1 MTPARGAVVASAGA
15 DLVPATSPGAASSP
29 DVVSATRSG
38 AQLLV
43 AAAISLVA
51 NYLFLLGSGR
61 LLGAA
66 DYGTL
71 AALTGLLTV
80 VLLPTG
86 ALQMAASRE
95 ISRREAIGER
105 DAAAAFS
112 RGLLVLGLKLAVP
125 LLLVALAL
133 LVPLRELLRID
144 ATAPVALALSVLGG
158 VFVYPTVLGIMQGQ
172 QRFRALAF
180 NSAAPM
186 VLRLVLLVV
195 LAVAGMRLYGALG
208 AITVSAVFAVAL
220 GLVTIRGTLRS
231 ARGVAVP
238 SLRPFLRYL
247 VPVAVGLF
255 GIAVLTNADIIVVKA
270 RFSAEDAGVYAAAS
284 AFARVAFFLPSTIL
298 AVVFPRTAARQ
309 ARGEQSADILGRSVI
324 VTIGFCA
331 ALVGGYLLIGS
342 DLISLTYGAEF
353 ESAAE
358 LLVPFCLAMTC
369 FSVLNVLLGYHL
381 SRNESRFAWIV
392 AGSVV
397 VQLGLLAT
405 VPNTLRE
412 MLWVDLAVGVALL
425 VAHELTMGSSAGALA
440 AGYRRFGVGAT
451 VHRAAAWVV
460 SARGAL
466 LEAVVVLGG
475 FWLLAV
481 AVTWP
486 LVLGLGDTM
495 PGPFPNDGTGTVAWF
510 WQLHHE
516 GGYGLL
522 GTTHHTLTGAPLG
535 WDQGSALN
543 FQWLLPYYPTYLLA
557 GVVGEVAAVNL
568 AALAGL
574 AFSGA
579 AMYLL
584 VRYLGCGRLV
594 ATWAGVV
601 YLTFPWLL
609 ERVMAG
615 HASLTHLEVFP
626 LLVLACIAWVRRPT
640 DGRAALVALVVT
652 AAWLTSGYF
661 GAMSLIALVGVT
673 CVAVLVNR
681 RSLGWAH
688 AVGRAAKL
696 WAMAIVAGAG
706 LLMVSVLAG
715 GAAGVALGRDA
726 SEVEF
731 YGAHL
736 RDYLPDPANPI
747 LGGITDAAGGS
758 SIPYYPGVENMLY
771 PGVLTLALAL
781 LWVGVAVFRRSAAP
795 RAHAGGDTRARC
807 RDGRGGHRRGTGP
820 DARWRSDDPPHAV
833 VHPRA
838 RAAVVPRAV
847 SADRARDGRAH
858 RSGGT
863 RSRVPDLNAPAA
875 SRAVAPYR
883 RRRRRNVR
891 RRVRGEHRGAGARSS
906 RVVQS
911 CSPTDALRRGE
922 AHHTGH
928 RGRVSADRY
937 GNGAELRVLLLAT
950 GPRTAA
956 AERRELVYRCR
967 RCQAHARRPCIAGHR
982 IVAGAT
988 RRHLDRDATVDFGL
1002 G

>member
-195 LAVAGMRLYGALG
+195 LAAAGMRLYGALG

-781 LWVGVAVFRRSAAP
+781 LWVGVAVFRRSRLSEHMRVATLVLVAVTAVAVIVAAP
-795 RAHAGGDTRARC
+795 GPMHVGGLTIRPMPSFILVHVLPSFRVPSRLIVLAMV
-807 RDGRGGHRRGTGP
+807 GLTALAALGLAYLISMLRRRLGSSRRT
-820 DARWRSDDPPHAV
+820 DV
-833 VHPRA
+833 VVVGVCV
-838 RAAVVPRAV
+838 AACAV
-847 SADRARDGRAH
+847 SIAE
-858 RSGGT
+858 
-863 RSRVPDLNAPAA
+863 LAPA
-875 SRAVAPYR
+875 
-883 RRRRRNVR
+883 
-891 RRVRGEHRGAGARSS
+891 SS

-911 CSPTDALRRGE
+911 RSPTDALRRGE

-928 RGRVSADRY
+928 RGRVPADRY

-982 IVAGAT
+982 IVTGAT